1 MGERYLNIINIS
13 LILST
18 LYCSYSYVNLD
29 KSTRQKN
36 INYILTLN
44 LIYNI
49 IGILNI
55 NLDKKPIYM
64 LASTSS
70 IYLIIYIKNNIILKN
85 KKNIYMSIFYFL
97 NIFFIMKII
106 LSKSIYINLGVF
118 PIVLNLLNLYI
129 VAKDI
134 KFKNSIWVIGSIIV
148 YFLAILTKYKFIYSI
163 SSIINIINTMII

>member
-44 LIYNI
+44 LIYNL

-70 IYLIIYIKNNIILKN
+70 IYLIMYIKNNIT
-85 KKNIYMSIFYFL
+85 S
-97 NIFFIMKII
+97 
-106 LSKSIYINLGVF
+106 
-118 PIVLNLLNLYI
+118 
-129 VAKDI
+129 
-134 KFKNSIWVIGSIIV
+134 
-148 YFLAILTKYKFIYSI
+148 
-163 SSIINIINTMII
+163 INITSNLSIRIEQLKATLTSA

>member
-64 LASTSS
+64 LAST
-70 IYLIIYIKNNIILKN
+70 K
-85 KKNIYMSIFYFL
+85 M
-97 NIFFIMKII
+97 
-106 LSKSIYINLGVF
+106 
-118 PIVLNLLNLYI
+118 
-129 VAKDI
+129 VAAYKPGEGT
-134 KFKNSIWVIGSIIV
+134 SPETELPGSCN
-148 YFLAILTKYKFIYSI
+148 F
-163 SSIINIINTMII
+163 